1 MRIPYTPFCWR
12 TIRLCSVDDH
22 DECYWYEIWG
32 WYGFKAY
39 FLNDLST
46 VSSASIFC
54 NLMYMMWLLHK
65 SLPRISHV
73 RFSWCSLLIASALQ
87 ILLVERT
94 CVWHLS
100 AYKERNH
107 SQSFPEI
114 IFFVQLYQ
122 IQKKI
127 NWQAWSNNL
136 ICLAKGVL
144 HRHVNV
150 RCLYCPRD
158 VTVLNWGVFCQK
170 KVTRARTSYYIP
182 QYPWDVINCPC
193 PCYPIMSKHFWID
206 LATLGLAK
214 FWTRC

>member
-1 MRIPYTPFCWR
+1 MRKPYTPFCWR
-12 TIRLCSVDDH
+12 TILLSSVDDH
-22 DECYWYEIWG
+22 DEWYWYEIWG
-32 WYGFKAY
+32 WYAFKAY

-46 VSSASIFC
+46 VSSESIFC

-65 SLPRISHV
+65 SLPLISHV
-73 RFSWCSLLIASALQ
+73 RFSWCILLIASALQ
-87 ILLVERT
+87 VLLVGRT

-100 AYKERNH
+100 AYKEINH

-127 NWQAWSNNL
+127 NWRVRSNNL
-136 ICLAKGVL
+136 LCLALVKQRVYYIGMLMYVA
-144 HRHVNV
+144 
-150 RCLYCPRD
+150 Y

-170 KVTRARTSYYIP
+170 QVTRARTSNYIP
-182 QYPWDVINCPC
+182 QYQWNVINCPC
-193 PCYPIMSKHFWID
+193 PWYPIMSKHFWID